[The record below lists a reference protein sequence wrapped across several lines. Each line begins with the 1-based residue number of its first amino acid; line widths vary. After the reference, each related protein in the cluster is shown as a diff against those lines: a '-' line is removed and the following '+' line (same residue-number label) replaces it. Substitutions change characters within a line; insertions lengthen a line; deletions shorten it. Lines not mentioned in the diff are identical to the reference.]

1 MADDAGIAE
10 TDADGV
16 LRVGRFSFRSRIILG
31 TGKYADFG
39 TMERALAASGTECV
53 TVAIRRIP
61 LGSAAPTILD
71 HIDKTK
77 MTVLPN
83 TAGCFN
89 AEDAV
94 RVARLARELL
104 GHDLVKL
111 EVLYDQASLLPE
123 PLETLRALD
132 VLVKDGFTVMVYCG
146 DDPVLA
152 KRYEERGAA
161 AVMPLGSAIGSG
173 LGILNPRNVEFIV
186 RHAKVPVLVDAGLA
200 VPSDVARA
208 MELGASGVIVNTA
221 IALAQDPVRMA
232 TGMRLACDAGRA
244 GFLAGRMAVREA
256 GAPSSPVAGTVAGAA
271 AGTATGTAAG
281 TAAGAA
287 SGTAKPA

>member
-1 MADDAGIAE
+1 MSHAMSNESLNAL
-10 TDADGV
+10 T
-16 LRVGRFSFRSRIILG
+16 VGRFSFRSRIILG
-31 TGKYADFG
+31 TGKYADFP

-61 LGSAAPTILD
+61 LGSNAPTILD

-89 AEDAV
+89 AEDAL

-104 GHDLVKL
+104 GHELVKL

-132 VLVKDGFTVMVYCG
+132 VLVKEGFVVMVYCG

-221 IALAQDPVRMA
+221 IALAQDPVGMA
-232 TGMRLACDAGRA
+232 TGMRLACEAGRA
-244 GFLAGRMAVREA
+244 GFLAGRMPVREA
-256 GAPSSPVAGTVAGAA
+256 GAPSSPVSGTVAAA
-271 AGTATGTAAG
+271 QTAPQSTA
-281 TAAGAA
+281 
-287 SGTAKPA
+287 SKPA